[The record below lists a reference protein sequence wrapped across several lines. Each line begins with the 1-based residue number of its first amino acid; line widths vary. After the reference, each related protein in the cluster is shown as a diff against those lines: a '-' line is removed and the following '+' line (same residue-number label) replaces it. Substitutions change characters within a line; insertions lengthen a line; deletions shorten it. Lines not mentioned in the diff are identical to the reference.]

1 MVAHGALLSPMA
13 HANVTPPLKRGQP
26 PPPPIHRLY
35 CIVRLRLVER
45 AHKRLCAHV

>member
-26 PPPPIHRLY
+26 PPPIRRLR

-45 AHKRLCAHV
+45 AHERLCAHV